1 MYEDPQDLFREMDEM
16 FSRLFTRMDRGFA
29 GGNPQVSGYY
39 FVASGGD
46 DYPDMQEEP
55 GLPDRA
61 AAGPVAEVH
70 RIGAEVKVIVEL
82 PGAPAESI
90 RLDVHDGKLV
100 IDAEGCMNPFHTIAD
115 LPPVNAASMYSSFRN
130 GVLEV
135 TFGALPENPEPTHT
149 GAN

>member
-29 GGNPQVSGYY
+29 GGDPQVSGYY
-39 FVASGGD
+39 FVASGRN
-46 DYPDMQEEP
+46 DYPDIQEEP
-55 GLPDRA
+55 GLSDRA

-70 RIGAEVKVIVEL
+70 RIGNEVKVIVEL
-82 PGAPAESI
+82 PGASAESVA
-90 RLDVHDGKLV
+90 LDVKEGRLV

-115 LPPVNAASMYSSFRN
+115 LPPVNAASMHSTFRN

-135 TFGALPENPEPTHT
+135 TFEALPEHPEPTHT